1 MEKHRPLVKTP
12 RLIGEGK
19 ITPKWREGRGFS
31 LPELKEAGIT
41 LDLAKKLG
49 IYVDRRRRS
58 KHEKNVEYLKSIL
71 KNLRKQES

>member
-12 RLIGEGK
+12 RLISRGK
-19 ITPKWREGRGFS
+19 TTPKWRKGRGFS

-41 LDLAKKLG
+41 LNLAKKLG
-49 IYVDRRRRS
+49 IYVDRRRSS

-71 KNLRKQES
+71 ENLGKQES